1 MQTLSMPRK
10 ASPSVRLGIMQPIL
24 MRLGRLLSSGTL
36 HKAMPVVALLR
47 MLRLELTQ
55 LSSAGR
61 ENGGPASIEEEE
73 MIANSSR

>member
-10 ASPSVRLGIMQPIL
+10 ASPSVRRGIMQPIL

-47 MLRLELTQ
+47 TLRRGFTQ
-55 LSSAGR
+55 LMSAGL

-73 MIANSSR
+73 MIANSAR